1 MKYRDNFKNLDIPSF
16 TEKAS
21 EENLYTWEKPTIL
34 QVNVGNICN
43 IACKHC
49 HVNAGPAGDK
59 VITEEVKDTILKV
72 LEKYSFEFLDMTGG
86 APEMMPGF
94 KDFIK
99 SAKDLVHVMVRTNL
113 CILEEDEYK
122 DLPEFFAENKIHLIA
137 SVPSTKEKI
146 MDKQRGK
153 GVYEKSIKALRRLNE
168 LGYGK
173 GDLQLDLVFNPN
185 GAMLPPA
192 QEALE
197 TRFKAELLADYG
209 IVFDNLLAIT
219 NNPIGRFA
227 DFLVRSEQFEEYMD
241 TLYGAFNPSTVDAIM
256 CKNTLSVAWDGKLYD
271 CDFNQA
277 IDLEVNGDV
286 KTIFDVLEKG
296 TPSRKIAIDYHCYGC
311 TAGAGSSCGGS
322 LD

>member
-16 TEKAS
+16 TEKAG
-21 EENLYTWEKPTIL
+21 EENLYTWENPNIL

-72 LEKYSFEFLDMTGG
+72 LEKYPFEFLDMTGG

-153 GVYEKSIKALRRLNE
+153 GVYEKSIKALRRLYE

-197 TRFKAELLADYG
+197 TRFKAELLADHG
-209 IVFDNLLAIT
+209 IVFDNLLI
-219 NNPIGRFA
+219 
-227 DFLVRSEQFEEYMD
+227 LQLLM
-241 TLYGAFNPSTVDAIM
+241 LL
-256 CKNTLSVAWDGKLYD
+256 C
-271 CDFNQA
+271 
-277 IDLEVNGDV
+277 V
-286 KTIFDVLEKG
+286 KTLFLWLG
-296 TPSRKIAIDYHCYGC
+296 TVNYMTVTLIK
-311 TAGAGSSCGGS
+311 
-322 LD
+322 L